1 MQKCSTTTY
10 CHSHILRL
18 GVVKEFRGIEINI
31 GKVQTCAAIKDV
43 PVCCGSITPTAQR
56 NAAACCMLCGCDA
69 FSHHRMGVKSQE
81 FAHKSDAHSPS
92 EDFLSSRLVAVPILV
107 NVQRAEELTNATHS
121 AAGGASK
128 CKRER
133 DWIGG
138 VLIRK

>member
-1 MQKCSTTTY
+1 MCLCAVALSHPPRKGMQQHVVCS
-10 CHSHILRL
+10 
-18 GVVKEFRGIEINI
+18 V
-31 GKVQTCAAIKDV
+31 
-43 PVCCGSITPTAQR
+43 
-56 NAAACCMLCGCDA
+56 DA
-69 FSHHRMGVKSQE
+69 MGFSHHRMGVKAQE
-81 FAHKSDAHSPS
+81 FAHKSDAHSPR